1 MIMKIFL
8 GHTGRFFAVAI
19 FIFALMTIAEAR
31 ATIQIINLDG
41 PGEGFNDTTPVSPVG
56 GNPATTLGAQRLF
69 AFNYAASLWAQQLDS
84 SVTIRIQAAFNP
96 LGASVL
102 GSAGTIQIFRDF
114 TPVGLHPGPQFPAT
128 WYGGAIADKRAGFD
142 LGTTSADINT
152 QFSSDFNF
160 YLGVDRN
167 FGTGQYDLVTVL
179 LHELA
184 HGLGFQNF
192 VSRTSGANNSGFT
205 DIYSRYIFDNVVGL
219 SWNQMTDQQRLE
231 SFVRNGSVVWTGP
244 NVTASSTRVL
254 SASPEV
260 SVLEP
265 PNLAGLYQF
274 GTAQF
279 GPPIGSPITGVLAAA
294 LDAADASGPSTTDGC
309 TALTNASQ
317 IVGKIAII
325 DRGTCSFVTKVKNAQ
340 DAGAIAVVIQNNTTG
355 LLNMAGSDPTITIPA
370 VSITQTDGSSLRA
383 AIPNVVMRFQVNP
396 NRLAGTDILG
406 RVLLYAPNPIET
418 GSSIAHFD
426 RTATRNLLME
436 PSINLDLTHNL
447 RAPDDLTVEL
457 MRDIGWFVDSDLDG
471 RENKLDCAPRSDLRQ
486 TVFVRGVNS
495 GVTNQML
502 STGCTIADRISKIP
516 SRSGTQTEFLRRLTQ
531 LLDQLLSTSVINTSQ
546 RTAILSAANG
556 QPPSINAP
564 ARLAR

>member
-1 MIMKIFL
+1 MKTFL
-8 GHTGRFFAVAI
+8 RRIGKFFVI
-19 FIFALMTIAEAR
+19 ALCMFVLPTFAEAR

-41 PGEGFNDTTPVSPVG
+41 PGEGFNDTTPVAPVG
-56 GNPATTLGAQRLF
+56 GNPETTLGAQRLF

-84 SVTIRIQAAFNP
+84 NVTIRIQAAFNP

-114 TPVGLHPGPQFPAT
+114 TPVGLYPGPQFPAT
-128 WYGGAIADKRAGFD
+128 WYGGALADKRAGFD

-192 VSRTSGANNSGFT
+192 VSRTTGANNGGFT
-205 DIYSRYIFDNVVGL
+205 DIYSRYIFDNISGL
-219 SWNQMTDQQRLE
+219 FWNEMTDQQRLE
-231 SFVRNGSVVWTGP
+231 SFVRNGSVAWTGA
-244 NVTASSTRVL
+244 NVTANSSRVL

-265 PNLAGLYQF
+265 PNLAGFYQF

-279 GPPIGSPITGVLAAA
+279 GPPIGQAITGTLVAG
-294 LDAADASGPSTTDGC
+294 LDPSDSAGSSTTDGC
-309 TALTNASQ
+309 SPLTNTAQ
-317 IVGKIAII
+317 VVGRIAII
-325 DRGTCSFVTKVKNAQ
+325 DRGSCSFVIKVKNAQ
-340 DAGAIAVVIQNNTTG
+340 NAGAIAVVIQNNTTG
-355 LLNMAGSDPTITIPA
+355 LITMAGEDPTVNIPSI
-370 VSITQTDGSSLRA
+370 SITQTDGITLRA

-396 NRLAGTDILG
+396 NRFAGTDLLG

-426 RTATRNLLME
+426 RTASRNLLME
-436 PSINLDLTHNL
+436 PSINFDLTHNL

-457 MRDIGWFVDSDLDG
+457 MRDIGWFIDSDLDG

-502 STGCTIADRISKIP
+502 STGCTISDRILKIP

-531 LLDQLLSTSVINTSQ
+531 LLDQLLSTSVINASQ
-546 RTAILSAANG
+546 RTAILNAANG

-564 ARLAR
+564 ARLMK